1 MACVAACKRAR
12 EDDALGGAVDEAA
25 IVGAAVDAVI
35 ARGSYGTVHRVWR
48 PAPGGEGGAAAYAE
62 KRYAR
67 HETAG
72 VLTADYLVE
81 LAALATLPPHA
92 HVISLVASPSP
103 PDGRL
108 LMPCARGTLAR
119 YMRARQPT
127 GAVAAWC
134 EELSAALGHLHAHG
148 VVHRDV
154 KPSTVLVFREGR
166 RHRLRL
172 SDFGA
177 AAVLLTDR
185 AAMHDAA
192 LTTIAY
198 AAPELLRG
206 EAYDAAVDAWGLGM
220 IAAEL
225 ALGRLCLLRACR
237 TRAEVLAAVE
247 AADGAVAEARAALRG
262 EWRRLLS
269 ADPAARGRPP
279 ARPAAPLPRDTTERW
294 GAAARRDL
302 RDPTVRWMGRAAAAL
317 RLCERTTLP
326 NATALFDLTMAYA
339 AAPPR
344 GPRLRALACAC
355 VQVAGALVERC
366 NIEADEF
373 VHLTAGTVTPATFG
387 EMQRLV
393 LAHVPAQELARLR
406 CAPAEEGE
414 G

>member
-1 MACVAACKRAR
+1 M
-12 EDDALGGAVDEAA
+12 
-25 IVGAAVDAVI
+25 
-35 ARGSYGTVHRVWR
+35 
-48 PAPGGEGGAAAYAE
+48 P
-62 KRYAR
+62 
-67 HETAG
+67 
-72 VLTADYLVE
+72 TADYLVE

-154 KPSTVLVFREGR
+154 KPSNVLVFREGR

-198 AAPELLRG
+198 AAPEVLG
-206 EAYDAAVDAWGLGM
+206 GVAYDAAVAAWGLGM

-247 AADGAVAEARAALRG
+247 PPTARSPRRGPPCAASGAASCR
-262 EWRRLLS
+262 
-269 ADPAARGRPP
+269 PTARGRPP

-302 RDPTVRWMGRAAAAL
+302 RDPTVVDGPAAAAPPG
-317 RLCERTTLP
+317 ERTTLP
-326 NATALFDLTMAYA
+326 NATAPSTRRWRTPPRPARPPLRPARASRWRGRSSSAATSRRTSSCTSPRHGHARDVRRDA
-339 AAPPR
+339 AARARPR
-344 GPRLRALACAC
+344 PRRVA
-355 VQVAGALVERC
+355 AGA
-366 NIEADEF
+366 
-373 VHLTAGTVTPATFG
+373 
-387 EMQRLV
+387 
-393 LAHVPAQELARLR
+393 ARR
-406 CAPAEEGE
+406 RRRGR
-414 G
+414 